1 MKKENIDEVFKRREE
16 LIEKQK
22 KNTF

>member
-1 MKKENIDEVFKRREE
+1 

-22 KNTF
+22 KNLFIDYL